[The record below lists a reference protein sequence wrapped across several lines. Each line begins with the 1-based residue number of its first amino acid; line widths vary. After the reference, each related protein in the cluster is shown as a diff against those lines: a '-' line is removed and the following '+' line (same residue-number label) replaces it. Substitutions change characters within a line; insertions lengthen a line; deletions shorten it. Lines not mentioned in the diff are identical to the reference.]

1 MARPWP
7 DQILAKSGFWPK
19 SGLAM
24 VWPWS
29 GHGLDLKCRIGV
41 LVSRIGVFVSKW
53 LKRGVFDAINL
64 LKIIFGKIYPLE
76 MLFLHC
82 GVCVERLIFDT
93 TRKKPSAPFLLA
105 SNPPQLCV
113 HT

>member
-1 MARPWP
+1 MA
-7 DQILAKSGFWPK
+7 ISGNARFWPFF
-19 SGLAM
+19 GHFGQNPDFGQNL

-76 MLFLHC
+76 MLFRGSWFIGFALYM
-82 GVCVERLIFDT
+82 
-93 TRKKPSAPFLLA
+93 
-105 SNPPQLCV
+105 
-113 HT
+113 